1 MKEGKLVWEG
11 GPGNSDV
18 RNSGGRRNNEG
29 RMNSKGRRSNEGR
42 RDNERRL
49 ASDGGTWKKG

>member
-1 MKEGKLVWEG
+1 MKEGKLVREG

-18 RNSGGRRNNEG
+18 RNSEGRRNEP

-49 ASDGGTWKKG
+49 ASDGGTWKEG